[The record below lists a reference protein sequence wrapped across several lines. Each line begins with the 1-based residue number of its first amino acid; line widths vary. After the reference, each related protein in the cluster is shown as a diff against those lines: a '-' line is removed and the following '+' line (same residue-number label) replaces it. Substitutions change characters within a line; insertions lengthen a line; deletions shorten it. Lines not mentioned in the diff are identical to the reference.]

1 MIFNFNCS
9 TLTTPISST
18 WSTGPL
24 LLNVNS
30 RKWRRM
36 AKGKCHSLDST
47 LEAMLGLTS
56 HSLTSFQA
64 TTDEPNADTDANAA
78 PPISDATA
86 TVPDAETKCSTAAN
100 TTADELTRCATAAT
114 TEPTTSISPHN
125 ATYIECTKPRRS
137 WFGPLFQVWHEW
149 SYHPIVSQQA
159 VRSWS
164 RRPVMTSRAVELHL
178 RQDQPR
184 DY

>member
-1 MIFNFNCS
+1 MIFNSNCS

-36 AKGKCHSLDST
+36 AKGRCHSLDST

-64 TTDEPNADTDANAA
+64 TTDEPNA
-78 PPISDATA
+78 
-86 TVPDAETKCSTAAN
+86 ETKCSTVAN
-100 TTADELTRCATAAT
+100 TTADEPTRCAIVAT
-114 TEPTTSISPHN
+114 TEPATSISPHS